1 MKFWLSGTT
10 SIHICP
16 LLPMRWQYTT
26 SQNLVCMYL
35 EIWETATV
43 RMSDNDAKS
52 LLLSMIFDLDLW
64 SKRSLP
70 MILIYWGW
78 SWSSLMMILIF
89 DLDQISSDLPEL
101 CPRPRYIFSGATD
114 WERKTGHHRYYST
127 ELEPWQEIAWSLSL
141 GIGFL
146 LCFATNGLAK
156 A

>member
-10 SIHICP
+10 SIHIYP
-16 LLPMRWQYTT
+16 LLPMIWQYTT
-26 SQNLVCMYL
+26 SQNLVSMYL

-43 RMSDNDAKS
+43 QMSHNDAKL

-101 CPRPRYIFSGATD
+101 WTGAAATPDQSVSSQSENGCPLSKHHAGKSTSTVKAWLFAKLQPGRARKRIKAT
-114 WERKTGHHRYYST
+114 
-127 ELEPWQEIAWSLSL
+127 
-141 GIGFL
+141 
-146 LCFATNGLAK
+146 
-156 A
+156 